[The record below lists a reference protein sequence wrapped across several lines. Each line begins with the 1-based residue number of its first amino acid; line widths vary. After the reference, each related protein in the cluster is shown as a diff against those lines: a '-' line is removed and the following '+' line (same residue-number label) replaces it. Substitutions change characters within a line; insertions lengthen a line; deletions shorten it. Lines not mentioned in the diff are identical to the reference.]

1 MRDPTTIVQNLTASS
16 CVAHAFPM
24 LSFSIL
30 KRLLSSPTMTLGK
43 DVLRPSL
50 GLASGSGSG
59 ALGAKESVLRPPRLD
74 TSLAGVAVDSNSLS
88 GVLVDKKDAER

>member
-1 MRDPTTIVQNLTASS
+1 MRDPITIVQDLIASS
-16 CVAHAFPM
+16 CVTHAFPI

-43 DVLRPSL
+43 EVLLPSL

-59 ALGAKESVLRPPRLD
+59 VLGAKESLLRPPRLD
-74 TSLAGVAVDSNSLS
+74 TSLAGVAVDSSSLK
-88 GVLVDKKDAER
+88 GVLVDTKDAER